1 MTAAAQPLP
10 PIPAPGTMAEVAPGI
25 HWVRM
30 PLPFALDHV
39 NLWLLEDG
47 DGWTLVD
54 TGLGND
60 PTRALWHE
68 ILEGPAAGR
77 PVRRIVATH
86 FHPDHLGLSGWLVER
101 TGAEFLM
108 TRAEWLTGR
117 MLSGAGEE
125 AGEAQAAFFRG
136 HGLPAGPA
144 DALARRGNVYRRRAP
159 SVPATYR
166 RIAGGE
172 VIAIGERRWQVVIG
186 EGHSPEQACL
196 YSQDGRILI
205 SGDQILPRITPNVG
219 VQWFEPEANPLA
231 DFLGS
236 VRRFGQMPEDTLVLP
251 SHGRPFAELPR
262 RLAALERHHAA
273 RLTDLTD
280 ACGKGRTAYELL
292 DVLFRRKLDDH
303 QLVFAMG
310 EAIAHLAYLE
320 KDGLLRRER
329 DAGEAWRYRT

>member
-1 MTAAAQPLP
+1 MTAATQSLP
-10 PIPAPGTMAEVAPGI
+10 HPPAPGTMAEVAPGI

-60 PTRALWHE
+60 ATRALWHG

-86 FHPDHLGLSGWLVER
+86 FHPDHLGLSGWLVEH
-101 TGAEFLM
+101 TGAEFWM
-108 TRAEWLTGR
+108 TRSEWLTGR

-125 AGEAQAAFFRG
+125 TGGFQAAFFRS
-136 HGLPAGPA
+136 HGLPAGQA

-159 SVPATYR
+159 SVPAAYR

-172 VIAIGERRWQVVIG
+172 VIGIGDRRWQVVIG

-196 YSQDGRILI
+196 YSQDDRILI
-205 SGDQILPRITPNVG
+205 AGDQILPHITPNVS

-236 VRRFGQMPEDTLVLP
+236 VRRFGQFPDDTLVLP
-251 SHGRPFAELPR
+251 AHGQPFAGLR
-262 RLAALERHHAA
+262 HRLAALERHHAA
-273 RLTDLTD
+273 RLGDLRD
-280 ACGKGRTAYELL
+280 ACAGGRTACELL
-292 DVLFRRKLDDH
+292 DFLFRRRLDDH

-329 DAGEAWRYRT
+329 DAEGVWRYRP